1 MKKLGRKYV
10 EAAKKVDK
18 NQSYSALEAAK
29 LAKETSI
36 TNFDGTI
43 DFAIKLNVD
52 PKKADQQLR
61 GSLVLPNGTGKTKR
75 ILVIAKGAAAEK
87 AKEAGA
93 DYVGDKDMI
102 DKIQNENWFD
112 FDVIVATPDMMPEL
126 GKIGKIL
133 GPKGL
138 MPNPKTNTVTP
149 DPAKAIEDINK
160 GMIEFRTDSYGN
172 IHGILGK
179 VSFDAEKLAENLENT
194 VKTIAR
200 MKSHV
205 NAGGVSEVVPSP
217 PSGFTGLPSGFT
229 GSSGLT
235 GLSSGFSVTSDC
247 SSTSTSIIALET
259 FRMLPSD
266 GLLRRVSTSSILT
279 STVVEPPPSS
289 SKA

>member
-149 DPAKAIEDINK
+149 NPAKAIEDINK

-179 VSFDAEKLAENLENT
+179 VSFGEKELEENLRYVVT
-194 VKTIAR
+194 TISKMKPTSVKGKFI
-200 MKSHV
+200 
-205 NAGGVSEVVPSP
+205 
-217 PSGFTGLPSGFT
+217 
-229 GSSGLT
+229 
-235 GLSSGFSVTSDC
+235 
-247 SSTSTSIIALET
+247 TSI
-259 FRMLPSD
+259 S
-266 GLLRRVSTSSILT
+266 VSTTMGPGIKVDQNSFDI
-279 STVVEPPPSS
+279 
-289 SKA
+289 